1 METGLRRISLITKI
15 SKTNNMINAA
25 TAEPLSVENLINLYA
40 DRVNQQLELNLPKDS
55 DSPKTLH
62 KAMRYS
68 VLGGGKRIRPALVY
82 ATGEALSCNFTN
94 LDSAACAVELMHS
107 YSLIHDDLPAM
118 DDDDLRRGRPT
129 CHKAF
134 DEATAILAGD
144 AIQALAFSMLA
155 NADIANDKRVNMI
168 QLLAK
173 SSGSRGMAGG
183 QAIDL
188 ASVNMQ
194 LNETQI
200 IKMHTLKTAALIQ
213 ASVLMAVVVSDVNN
227 PETFAHF
234 AHFSE
239 KVGLAFQIRDDILDI
254 QADTETLGKPQGS
267 DAAQNKPTY
276 PSIVGIEQAENTAN
290 NLLQQA
296 LDEINTLDKRAE
308 NLRVISQYMVTRDS

>member
-1 METGLRRISLITKI
+1 MMQQQKVKGLAIT
-15 SKTNNMINAA
+15 AA
-25 TAEPLSVENLINLYA
+25 SVESLLDQYA
-40 DRVNQQLELNLPKDS
+40 DRVNLQLQKNLPQETDA
-55 DSPKTLH
+55 PTTLH

-82 ATGEALSCNFTN
+82 ATGEALSTN
-94 LDSAACAVELMHS
+94 LETLNNAACAVELMHC

-144 AIQALAFSMLA
+144 AIQAQAFAMLA
-155 NADIANDKRVNMI
+155 NDNASHEQRVHMI
-168 QLLAK
+168 QQLAK
-173 SSGSRGMAGG
+173 SSGSLGMAGG

-188 ASVNMQ
+188 ASVNKQ
-194 LNETQI
+194 LNEEEI
-200 IKMHTLKTAALIQ
+200 IIMHTLKTAALIQ
-213 ASVLMAVVVSDVNN
+213 ASVLMAVIASDMNN

-276 PSIVGIEQAENTAN
+276 PSIVGVEQAENTAN
-290 NLLQQA
+290 NLLQEA
-296 LDEINTLDKRAE
+296 LSELEHLNGRTE
-308 NLRVISQYMVTRDS
+308 NLRSISKYMVTRNS

>member
-1 METGLRRISLITKI
+1 MTLTTNETLSEQLKVETLIDQ
-15 SKTNNMINAA
+15 
-25 TAEPLSVENLINLYA
+25 YA
-40 DRVNQQLELNLPKDS
+40 NRVNQQLENNLPKES
-55 DSPKTLH
+55 DSPQNLH

-82 ATGEALSCNFTN
+82 ATGEALSCNLSN
-94 LDSAACAVELMHS
+94 LDCAACAVEMMHS

-144 AIQALAFSMLA
+144 AIQALAFSILA
-155 NADIANDKRVNMI
+155 NANIDNAQRVNMI
-168 QLLAK
+168 QQLSK
-173 SSGSRGMAGG
+173 SSGSLGMAGG

-188 ASVNMQ
+188 ASVNKQ
-194 LNETQI
+194 LDEVEI
-200 IKMHTLKTAALIQ
+200 INMHTLKTAALIQ
-213 ASVLMAVVVSDVNN
+213 ASVLMAVAGSNENN
-227 PETFAHF
+227 PDTFARF

-290 NLLQQA
+290 NLLLQA
-296 LDEINTLDKRAE
+296 LDEIKEFDQRAN
-308 NLRVISQYMVTRDS
+308 NLRAVSSYMVTRNS

>member
-1 METGLRRISLITKI
+1 MKTQSTEKI
-15 SKTNNMINAA
+15 AA
-25 TAEPLSVENLINLYA
+25 EADTVEELLDQYA
-40 DRVNQQLELNLPKDS
+40 YRVNHQLKTRLPQES

-82 ATGEALSCNFTN
+82 ATGEALSTN
-94 LDSAACAVELMHS
+94 LESLDCAACAVELMHS

-144 AIQALAFSMLA
+144 AIQAQAFAMLA
-155 NADIANDKRVNMI
+155 CDEASHKQRVDMI
-168 QLLAK
+168 QQLAK
-173 SSGSRGMAGG
+173 SSGSLGMAGG

-188 ASVNMQ
+188 AAVNKQ
-194 LNETQI
+194 LDEEQI
-200 IKMHTLKTAALIQ
+200 KTMHTLKTAALIQ
-213 ASVLMAVVVSDVNN
+213 ASVLMAVIASNMDD
-227 PETFAHF
+227 PEIFAHF

-254 QADTETLGKPQGS
+254 QADTKTLGKPQGS

-276 PSIVGIEQAENTAN
+276 PSIVGVEQAENTAN
-290 NLLQQA
+290 NLLQEA
-296 LDEINTLDKRAE
+296 LDEIKDLDERAE
-308 NLRVISQYMVTRDS
+308 NLRAISKYMVTRNS

>member
-1 METGLRRISLITKI
+1 MTKTLQKNEMVSATLMEQH
-15 SKTNNMINAA
+15 
-25 TAEPLSVENLINLYA
+25 VVDDLINLYA
-40 DRVNQQLELNLPKDS
+40 ERVNQQLDIELPKDT

-62 KAMRYS
+62 QAMRYS

-82 ATGEALSCNFTN
+82 ATGEALSCDLAK
-94 LDSAACAVELMHS
+94 LDCAACAVELMHS

-118 DDDDLRRGRPT
+118 DDDDLRRGHPT

-144 AIQALAFSMLA
+144 AIQALAFAILA
-155 NADIANDKRVNMI
+155 KAEISDTQRVKMI

-173 SSGSRGMAGG
+173 SSGSLGMAGG

-188 ASVNMQ
+188 ASVNKQ
-194 LNETQI
+194 LNEAQI
-200 IKMHTLKTAALIQ
+200 TKMHTLKTGALIQ
-213 ASVLMAVVVSDVNN
+213 TSVLMAVVASDMNN
-227 PETFAHF
+227 SETYAHF

-239 KVGLAFQIRDDILDI
+239 KIGLAFQIRDDILDI

-267 DAAQNKPTY
+267 DVAQNKPTY
-276 PSIVGIEQAENTAN
+276 PSIVGVDQAEKTAN

-296 LDEINTLDKRAE
+296 LEEIKDLDKRAE
-308 NLRVISQYMVTRDS
+308 NLRTISQYMVRRDS

>member
-1 METGLRRISLITKI
+1 MMTLTTSE
-15 SKTNNMINAA
+15 A
-25 TAEPLSVENLINLYA
+25 LSEAFSVDELINQYA
-40 DRVNQQLELNLPKDS
+40 TRVNHQLDLHLPEEANT
-55 DSPKTLH
+55 PETLH
-62 KAMRYS
+62 TAMRYS
-68 VLGGGKRIRPALVY
+68 ILGGGKRIRPALVY
-82 ATGEALSCNFTN
+82 ATGEALSCNLSD
-94 LDSAACAVELMHS
+94 LDCAACAVELMHC

-144 AIQALAFSMLA
+144 AIQALAFSILA
-155 NADIANDKRVNMI
+155 NAKIEDTKQVKMI
-168 QLLAK
+168 HLLSKA
-173 SSGSRGMAGG
+173 SGSLGMAGG

-188 ASVNMQ
+188 ASVNKQ
-194 LNETQI
+194 LDENEI
-200 IKMHTLKTAALIQ
+200 INMHTLKTAALIQ
-213 ASVLMAVVVSDVNN
+213 ASVLMAVAGSSMNN

-276 PSIVGIEQAENTAN
+276 PSIAGIEQAEATAN

-296 LDEINTLDKRAE
+296 LDEIKDLDDRAN
-308 NLRVISQYMVTRDS
+308 NLRAVSSYMVTRNS

>member
-1 METGLRRISLITKI
+1 MMKPQTIEGIATDAET
-15 SKTNNMINAA
+15 
-25 TAEPLSVENLINLYA
+25 VERLLDHYA
-40 DRVNQQLELNLPKDS
+40 DRVNYQLTERLPQEA

-62 KAMRYS
+62 KAIRYS

-82 ATGEALSCNFTN
+82 ATGEALSTN
-94 LDSAACAVELMHS
+94 LESLDCAACAVELMHC

-118 DDDDLRRGRPT
+118 DNDDLRRGRPT

-144 AIQALAFSMLA
+144 AIQAQAFAMLA
-155 NADIANDKRVNMI
+155 SDDASPEQRVHMI
-168 QLLAK
+168 QQLAK
-173 SSGSRGMAGG
+173 SSGSLGMAGG

-188 ASVNMQ
+188 ASVNKQ
-194 LNETQI
+194 LNEAE
-200 IKMHTLKTAALIQ
+200 IKTMHTLKTAALIQ
-213 ASVLMAVVVSDVNN
+213 ASVLMAVVASDMNN

-254 QADTETLGKPQGS
+254 QADTVTLGKPQGS

-276 PSIVGIEQAENTAN
+276 PSIVGVEHAENTAN
-290 NLLQQA
+290 NLLQEA
-296 LDEINTLDKRAE
+296 LNEIDHLDDRAG
-308 NLRVISQYMVTRDS
+308 NLRAISKYMVTRNS

>member
-1 METGLRRISLITKI
+1 MNQQTAEGL
-15 SKTNNMINAA
+15 AA
-25 TAEPLSVENLINLYA
+25 TTVSVERLLEQYA
-40 DRVNQQLELNLPKDS
+40 IRVNLRLSENLPLES

-62 KAMRYS
+62 EAMRYS

-82 ATGEALSCNFTN
+82 ATGEALSIN
-94 LDSAACAVELMHS
+94 LDSLDNAACAVELMHC

-144 AIQALAFSMLA
+144 AIQALAFAMLA
-155 NADIANDKRVNMI
+155 SDNTSYKQRVHMI
-168 QLLAK
+168 QQLAK
-173 SSGSRGMAGG
+173 SSGSLGMAGG

-188 ASVNMQ
+188 ASVNKQ
-194 LNETQI
+194 LNEDEI
-200 IKMHTLKTAALIQ
+200 ITMHTLKTAALIQ
-213 ASVLMAVVVSDVNN
+213 ASVLMAVISSDMNN

-234 AHFSE
+234 AHFTE

-254 QADTETLGKPQGS
+254 QADTVTLGKPQGS

-276 PSIVGIEQAENTAN
+276 PSIVGVEQAENTAN
-290 NLLQQA
+290 NLLQAA
-296 LDEINTLDKRAE
+296 LNEIEHLDDRAK
-308 NLRVISQYMVTRDS
+308 NLRSISKYMVTRNS

>member
-1 METGLRRISLITKI
+1 MML
-15 SKTNNMINAA
+15 KTNEALS
-25 TAEPLSVENLINLYA
+25 EPLDVDALINQYA
-40 DRVNQQLELNLPKDS
+40 NRVNQQLDTRLPKDFE
-55 DSPKTLH
+55 PPENLH

-82 ATGEALSCNFTN
+82 ATGEALSCNLN
-94 LDSAACAVELMHS
+94 DLDCAACAVEMMHS

-144 AIQALAFSMLA
+144 AIQALAFSILA
-155 NADIANDKRVNMI
+155 NADIADTQRIKMI
-168 QLLAK
+168 QQLAK
-173 SSGSRGMAGG
+173 SSGSLGMAGG

-188 ASVNMQ
+188 AAVNKQ
-194 LNETQI
+194 LNEVEI
-200 IKMHTLKTAALIQ
+200 IQMHTLKTAALIQ
-213 ASVLMAVVVSDVNN
+213 ASVLMAVAGSDEHN

-254 QADTETLGKPQGS
+254 QADTLLRINPPTL
-267 DAAQNKPTY
+267 
-276 PSIVGIEQAENTAN
+276 
-290 NLLQQA
+290 A
-296 LDEINTLDKRAE
+296 LWE
-308 NLRVISQYMVTRDS
+308 

>member
-1 METGLRRISLITKI
+1 MTQQLTTEKLD
-15 SKTNNMINAA
+15 AVVA
-25 TAEPLSVENLINLYA
+25 TVEDLLDQYA
-40 DRVNQQLELNLPKDS
+40 DRVNSQLSNHLPKET
-55 DSPKTLH
+55 DSPITLH
-62 KAMRYS
+62 KAIRYS

-82 ATGEALSCNFTN
+82 ATGEALSTN
-94 LDSAACAVELMHS
+94 VEALDNAACAVELMHC

-144 AIQALAFSMLA
+144 AIQAQAFAMLA
-155 NADIANDKRVNMI
+155 SDQATHEKRVDMI
-168 QLLAK
+168 QQLAM
-173 SSGSRGMAGG
+173 SSGSLGMAGG

-188 ASVNMQ
+188 ASVNKQ
-194 LNETQI
+194 LNEEEI
-200 IKMHTLKTAALIQ
+200 ITMHTLKTAALIQ
-213 ASVLMAVVVSDVNN
+213 ASVLMAVIASDMNN
-227 PETFAHF
+227 PETYAHF

-276 PSIVGIEQAENTAN
+276 PSIVGVEQAENTAN
-290 NLLQQA
+290 NLLQEA
-296 LDEINTLDKRAE
+296 LSELEHLNGRAE
-308 NLRVISQYMVTRDS
+308 NLRSISKYMVTRNS

>member
-1 METGLRRISLITKI
+1 MKPQTIEEVVT
-15 SKTNNMINAA
+15 
-25 TAEPLSVENLINLYA
+25 ESVESLLDQYA
-40 DRVNQQLELNLPKDS
+40 ERVNQQLNQRLPLES
-55 DSPKTLH
+55 NAPKTLH
-62 KAMRYS
+62 KAIRYS

-82 ATGEALSCNFTN
+82 ATGEAFSTDLKT
-94 LDSAACAVELMHS
+94 LDCAACAVELMHC

-118 DDDDLRRGRPT
+118 DDDDLRRGQPT

-144 AIQALAFSMLA
+144 AIQAQAFGMLA
-155 NADIANDKRVNMI
+155 DDDASHKQRVRMI
-168 QLLAK
+168 QQLAK
-173 SSGSRGMAGG
+173 SSGSLGMAGG

-188 ASVNMQ
+188 ASVNKQ
-194 LNETQI
+194 LDVEQLTT
-200 IKMHTLKTAALIQ
+200 MHTLKTAALIQ
-213 ASVLMAVVVSDVNN
+213 ASVLMAVIASDMDE

-276 PSIVGIEQAENTAN
+276 PSIVGVEQAENTAN
-290 NLLQQA
+290 NLLQEA
-296 LDEINTLDKRAE
+296 LDEIKHLDARADK
-308 NLRVISQYMVTRDS
+308 LRAISQYMVTRNS

>member
-1 METGLRRISLITKI
+1 M
-15 SKTNNMINAA
+15 KTQLTEEIA
-25 TAEPLSVENLINLYA
+25 TEVDTVEKLLDQYA
-40 DRVNQQLELNLPKDS
+40 DRVNHQLKVKLPLETN
-55 DSPKTLH
+55 SPKTLH

-82 ATGEALSCNFTN
+82 ATGEALSTN
-94 LDSAACAVELMHS
+94 LESLDCAACAVELMHC

-118 DDDDLRRGRPT
+118 DNDDLRRGRLT

-144 AIQALAFSMLA
+144 AIQAQAFAILAS
-155 NADIANDKRVNMI
+155 DRVTHEQRVNMI
-168 QLLAK
+168 QQLAK
-173 SSGSRGMAGG
+173 SSGSLGMAGG

-188 ASVNMQ
+188 AAVNKR
-194 LNETQI
+194 LDEEQI
-200 IKMHTLKTAALIQ
+200 KNMHTLKTAALIQ
-213 ASVLMAVVVSDVNN
+213 ASVLMAVIASDIDD

-254 QADTETLGKPQGS
+254 QADTKTLGKPQGS

-276 PSIVGIEQAENTAN
+276 PSIVGVEQAEYTAN
-290 NLLQQA
+290 NLLQEA
-296 LDEINTLDKRAE
+296 LDEIKNLDERAE
-308 NLRVISQYMVTRDS
+308 NLRAISEYMVTRNS

>member
-1 METGLRRISLITKI
+1 MMKPQTIEPKI
-15 SKTNNMINAA
+15 IKQYSTQVQ
-25 TAEPLSVENLINLYA
+25 TVEALLDQYA
-40 DRVNQQLELNLPKDS
+40 DRVNQQLTERLPKETDA
-55 DSPKTLH
+55 PKTLH

-82 ATGEALSCNFTN
+82 ATGEALSTDIAS
-94 LDSAACAVELMHS
+94 LDSAACAVEMMHC

-144 AIQALAFSMLA
+144 AIQAQAFAILVSD
-155 NADIANDKRVNMI
+155 NASHEQRVNMI
-168 QLLAK
+168 QQLAK
-173 SSGSRGMAGG
+173 SSGSLGMAGG

-188 ASVNMQ
+188 ASVNKQ
-194 LNETQI
+194 LNEAEI
-200 IKMHTLKTAALIQ
+200 ITMHTLKTAALIQ
-213 ASVLMAVVVSDVNN
+213 ASVLMAVIASDMNS

-267 DAAQNKPTY
+267 DVAQNKPTY
-276 PSIVGIEQAENTAN
+276 PSIVGVEQAENTAN
-290 NLLQQA
+290 NLLQEA
-296 LDEINTLDKRAE
+296 LDEIKHLDDRAD
-308 NLRVISQYMVTRDS
+308 NLRAISQYMVTRNS

>member
-1 METGLRRISLITKI
+1 MTQQPTTEKLG
-15 SKTNNMINAA
+15 AA
-25 TAEPLSVENLINLYA
+25 TATVESLLDQYA
-40 DRVNQQLELNLPKDS
+40 NRVNSQLTKNLPLET
-55 DSPKTLH
+55 DSPITLH
-62 KAMRYS
+62 KAIRYS

-82 ATGEALSCNFTN
+82 ATGEALSTN
-94 LDSAACAVELMHS
+94 IEVLDNAACAVELMHC

-144 AIQALAFSMLA
+144 AIQAQAFALLA
-155 NADIANDKRVNMI
+155 NDSASHKQRVLMI
-168 QLLAK
+168 QQLAQ
-173 SSGSRGMAGG
+173 SSGSLGMAGG

-188 ASVNMQ
+188 ASVNKR
-194 LNETQI
+194 LNEEEI
-200 IKMHTLKTAALIQ
+200 ITMHTLKTAALIQ
-213 ASVLMAVVVSDVNN
+213 ASVLMAVIASDLNN

-254 QADTETLGKPQGS
+254 QADTKTLGKPQGS

-276 PSIVGIEQAENTAN
+276 PSIVGVEQAENTAN
-290 NLLQQA
+290 NLLQEA
-296 LDEINTLDKRAE
+296 LSELDHLNGRAE
-308 NLRVISQYMVTRDS
+308 HLRSISKYMVTRNS